1 MNVADSSYTDLV
13 ISADTRKDLSTMSDK
28 IIFFNS
34 SLERLSSLLD
44 WAVVAVS
51 AAEERRGRR
60 DAETAVADRKDLR
73 EF

>member
-28 IIFFNS
+28 IIFFSS
-34 SLERLSSLLD
+34 SLERLSSLSD
-44 WAVVAVS
+44 WDGVAVS

-60 DAETAVADRKDLR
+60 DAETAVADRNDLR